1 LLIYDWINRWR
12 WQVYGLFTHLTPKD
26 ESVYAYIKE
35 YEGEMVLVV
44 LNFTASE
51 VEYKLPEDT
60 AGKRVKAFIAN
71 TGRTQPD
78 TVDRELKLTPFE
90 AVALVL

>member
-1 LLIYDWINRWR
+1 
-12 WQVYGLFTHLTPKD
+12 
-26 ESVYAYIKE
+26 
-35 YEGEMVLVV
+35 MV

-78 TVDRELKLTPFE
+78 TVGKELKLTPFE